1 LRKDFIVDT
10 YQIWETKFFQADIIL
25 LLANVLGEKLGQF
38 LELSLELGLQPLI
51 EVHNLAEL
59 ELVLKVLDKIS
70 DQDFPILIGVNNRN
84 LRTFEVSL
92 ENSINLK
99 SQISDRYFSVAE
111 SGLQTFKDLELL
123 EKAGFD
129 GVLIGEGLFRNQYL
143 IGYFSHK

>member
-1 LRKDFIVDT
+1 
-10 YQIWETKFFQADIIL
+10 
-25 LLANVLGEKLGQF
+25 
-38 LELSLELGLQPLI
+38 LQPLI